1 MTAEPRDTARVPL
14 LEARGLHKRF
24 GGTHA
29 LRGVDFDL
37 RAGEV
42 HALAGE
48 NGAGKSTLVRI
59 LVGVHPADE
68 GDVRL
73 AGVPLRFGAPRDALR
88 AGISVVSQEVSLVPD
103 LSVAAN
109 IFLGRMPT
117 RLGAADRARI
127 HRESAAAL
135 ASLGLALDPRVHV
148 RDLPFSARQ
157 LVEIARALSWRARV
171 LVLDEPTSA
180 LSEAEIDHLFVVLRR
195 LRSDGVAIL
204 YITHRLDELPRI
216 ADRVTVMRDGQ
227 VVETLPVSDAAYGK
241 DRLIRLMI
249 GRDLDEVAV
258 QRKPVAGTE
267 RLRAEALTSPRHF
280 RDVTLSVRA
289 GEIVGLTGLAG
300 SGHAEVGLALFG
312 ALPVTAGRVIVDGR
326 PVALAAPHA
335 AVREGLALVPDD
347 RKKHGLVLRMTVAQ
361 NVAMVR
367 PRLVSSGGFLR
378 VDRLRALATG
388 FIARLGI
395 QARGPEQV
403 TATLSGGNQ
412 QKVVL
417 SKWLVAEAGVLIL
430 SEPTRGIDVGA
441 KAEIHRLVARLADDG
456 HAVLLISSELSEIL
470 GLSDVVHVMHE
481 GRVTAVLPRAV
492 ASEARILAAAH
503 GEAQAG

>member
-1 MTAEPRDTARVPL
+1 VPPERPAL
-14 LEARGLHKRF
+14 LQARGLHKRF

-29 LRGVDFDL
+29 LRGVDFEL

-59 LVGVHPADE
+59 LVGVHPPDE
-68 GDVRL
+68 GEIRL
-73 AGVPLRFGAPRDALR
+73 AGTPLRFGAPRDALR

-109 IFLGRMPT
+109 IFMGRMPT
-117 RLGAADRARI
+117 RLGAVDLARI

-148 RDLPFSARQ
+148 RDLPFSSRQ
-157 LVEIARALSWRARV
+157 LVEIARALSWRACV

-180 LSEAEIDHLFVVLRR
+180 LSESEIDRLFEVLRR
-195 LRSDGVAIL
+195 LKAEGVGIV

-216 ADRVTVMRDGQ
+216 AERVTVMRDGQ
-227 VVETLPVSDAAYGK
+227 VVETLPVSHAAYGK
-241 DRLIRLMI
+241 EPLIRLMI
-249 GRDLDEVAV
+249 GRDVEEMAV
-258 QRKPVAGTE
+258 ERTPAAGTE
-267 RLRAEALTSPRHF
+267 RLRADGLTCRPHF
-280 RDVTLSVRA
+280 QDVSLSLRA

-300 SGHAEVGLALFG
+300 SGHSEVALALFG
-312 ALPVTAGRVIVDGR
+312 ALPVGGGRVVVDGVTVVL
-326 PVALAAPHA
+326 PTPHA
-335 AVREGLALVPDD
+335 AVRRGLALVPDD
-347 RKKHGLVLRMTVAQ
+347 RKKQGLVLRMTIAQ

-367 PRLVSSGGFLR
+367 PDLVSSGGLLR
-378 VDRLRALATG
+378 FDRLRAMAARL
-388 FIARLGI
+388 IARLGI

-403 TATLSGGNQ
+403 ASTLSGGNQ

-441 KAEIHRLVARLADDG
+441 KAEIHRLIARLADDG
-456 HAVLLISSELSEIL
+456 HAVLLISSELPEIL
-470 GLSDVVHVMHE
+470 GLCDIVHVMHE
-481 GRVTAVLPRAV
+481 GRVTARLPRAT
-492 ASEARILAAAH
+492 ATESRIMAAAH
-503 GEAQAG
+503 GEAQAY